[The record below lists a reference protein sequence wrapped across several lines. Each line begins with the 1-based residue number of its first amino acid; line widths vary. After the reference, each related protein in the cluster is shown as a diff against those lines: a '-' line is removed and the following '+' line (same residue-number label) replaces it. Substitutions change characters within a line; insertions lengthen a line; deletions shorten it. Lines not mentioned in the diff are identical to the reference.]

1 MKRIILAIFC
11 LTLLFNITGCFKRD
25 TMEDIDIYTTIYPIT
40 YITNFLYGNHAQVFS
55 IYPNNIDVFQYQ
67 LTEKQLVDYSK
78 ASLFVYNGLSG
89 EKDYA
94 ISMLNQNK
102 KLKIIDAVMN
112 MEYINS
118 IEELWLD
125 PSNFLMLSQNIRRG
139 FEEYVSN
146 PYLKNEIKKNDEL
159 LKIQISE
166 IDAEMKLIV
175 QNAEHKTI
183 LVTSNLFLFL
193 EKYEFE
199 VISLEKETITD
210 KALAGA
216 INLID
221 KGIIQYIFIDPN
233 QELNDQ
239 VNDLINNYNLTP
251 LAFKTAIN
259 LSEQE
264 VAEKTN
270 FIDLMNYNI
279 DLLKKEL
286 YQ

>member
-221 KGIIQYIFIDPN
+221 KGIIQYIFIDDPISSLDDN
-233 QELNDQ
+233 HAIDIALKLKHIIGSSKNE
-239 VNDLINNYNLTP
+239 NLHFT
-251 LAFKTAIN
+251 LCRYYRVVFNA
-259 LSEQE
+259 
-264 VAEKTN
+264 
-270 FIDLMNYNI
+270 
-279 DLLKKEL
+279 
-286 YQ
+286 

>member
-11 LTLLFNITGCFKRD
+11 LTLLINITGCFKRD

-210 KALAGA
+210 KALARA

-264 VAEKTN
+264 VAEKIT
-270 FIDLMNYNI
+270 FVDLMNYNI